1 MHAQEH
7 GNKRDPSGTWYS
19 INTIIIFVKGF
30 MAHKIYPVQ
39 PYLLRFKGK
48 HFAKFWGWE
57 NKSLMTSVIPQ
68 VTDEYNG

>member
-1 MHAQEH
+1 
-7 GNKRDPSGTWYS
+7 
-19 INTIIIFVKGF
+19 

-57 NKSLMTSVIPQ
+57 NKSLMTPVIPQ
-68 VTDEYNG
+68 VTDEYNA